1 MRNQSKEKRITSATD
16 SERET
21 RVLLEEVRSDVKT
34 IAEQH
39 GSIMTKLKE
48 HDGRFVRIDQKL
60 EQHDLQFLKMDHR
73 FDKLEKRFTG
83 LEQRFDRLDNQF
95 VAVITDHES
104 RLKVL
109 EDK

>member
-39 GSIMTKLKE
+39 GSIMAKLKE

-95 VAVITDHES
+95 AVVITDH
-104 RLKVL
+104 
-109 EDK
+109 DPA